1 MGMPSRAGPSGE
13 TLAAAATLAAIQLTQ
28 GRTNEQAAVL
38 AAFFTT
44 LGDAIALIAAQRAA
58 LEGTSPPSGRPPPR
72 PAGPGPDPSR
82 PSTGP

>member
-58 LEGTSPPSGRPPPR
+58 L
-72 PAGPGPDPSR
+72 
-82 PSTGP
+82 TGD

>member
-38 AAFFTT
+38 AAFFR
-44 LGDAIALIAAQRAA
+44 DAIALIAAQRAF
-58 LEGTSPPSGRPPPR
+58 LEG
-72 PAGPGPDPSR
+72 D
-82 PSTGP
+82 

>member
-1 MGMPSRAGPSGE
+1 MPPRAGPRAK
-13 TLAAAATLAAIQLTQ
+13 TRARPATLAAIQLTQ

-58 LEGTSPPSGRPPPR
+58 LEG
-72 PAGPGPDPSR
+72 D
-82 PSTGP
+82 

>member
-28 GRTNEQAAVL
+28 SRTNEQ

-58 LEGTSPPSGRPPPR
+58 LEG
-72 PAGPGPDPSR
+72 D
-82 PSTGP
+82 

>member
-1 MGMPSRAGPSGE
+1 MRSRAGPPGE
-13 TLAAAATLAAIQLTQ
+13 TLAPPATLAAIQLTQ

-58 LEGTSPPSGRPPPR
+58 LEG
-72 PAGPGPDPSR
+72 D
-82 PSTGP
+82 

>member
-13 TLAAAATLAAIQLTQ
+13 TLAAAAT
-28 GRTNEQAAVL
+28 L

-58 LEGTSPPSGRPPPR
+58 LEG
-72 PAGPGPDPSR
+72 D
-82 PSTGP
+82 

>member
-1 MGMPSRAGPSGE
+1 MAV
-13 TLAAAATLAAIQLTQ
+13 AALAAIQLTQ

-58 LEGTSPPSGRPPPR
+58 LEG
-72 PAGPGPDPSR
+72 D
-82 PSTGP
+82 

>member
-1 MGMPSRAGPSGE
+1 MGKGGWRIRSRPGPSGE

-38 AAFFTT
+38 APFFTT

-58 LEGTSPPSGRPPPR
+58 REGDYSPFRKASASSSRARP
-72 PAGPGPDPSR
+72 
-82 PSTGP
+82 

>member
-44 LGDAIALIAAQRAA
+44 LGDAIALIAA
-58 LEGTSPPSGRPPPR
+58 
-72 PAGPGPDPSR
+72 
-82 PSTGP
+82 

>member
-38 AAFFTT
+38 PASFTT
-44 LGDAIALIAAQRAA
+44 LGDAIALIPAQRAA
-58 LEGTSPPSGRPPPR
+58 LEG
-72 PAGPGPDPSR
+72 D
-82 PSTGP
+82 

>member
-1 MGMPSRAGPSGE
+1 MLGKGE
-13 TLAAAATLAAIQLTQ
+13 WVCRPAPGTLAAAATLAAIQLTQ

-58 LEGTSPPSGRPPPR
+58 LEG
-72 PAGPGPDPSR
+72 D
-82 PSTGP
+82 